1 METSDIALDCTDV
14 WKVFGLGAM
23 RLRQFFASR
32 NPEQLLVS
40 WNFAAAVRQVSLS
53 VRKGES
59 FCIMGLSGSGKSTLV
74 RCMTGLLPLTRG
86 GLRVL
91 GIDIAKASPAELI
104 ALRRHELSMVFQ
116 DFALLPHLTVMENIA
131 FPLRVRGTAKRE
143 REARAERMVAMVG
156 LEGREGYYPHE
167 LSGGQQQRVGIARS
181 LATDPQLWF
190 LDEPFSAL
198 DPIIRRDLQDEL
210 LRLQAR
216 LRKTIIFITHDFD
229 EALRLATRI
238 AIMKDGV
245 VVQIGTPEELVLKPA
260 DSYVARF
267 TDKVVLA
274 DVVRVGSVMSPALL
288 DDPSE
293 ALDASMLVREAA
305 RRVFERGRAMPV
317 SGADGRIV
325 GSIGPQ
331 IIGPLLL
338 ARPAS

>member
-1 METSDIALDCTDV
+1 
-14 WKVFGLGAM
+14 
-23 RLRQFFASR
+23 
-32 NPEQLLVS
+32 
-40 WNFAAAVRQVSLS
+40 
-53 VRKGES
+53 
-59 FCIMGLSGSGKSTLV
+59 
-74 RCMTGLLPLTRG
+74 
-86 GLRVL
+86 
-91 GIDIAKASPAELI
+91 
-104 ALRRHELSMVFQ
+104 
-116 DFALLPHLTVMENIA
+116 
-131 FPLRVRGTAKRE
+131 
-143 REARAERMVAMVG
+143 
-156 LEGREGYYPHE
+156 
-167 LSGGQQQRVGIARS
+167 
-181 LATDPQLWF
+181 
-190 LDEPFSAL
+190 
-198 DPIIRRDLQDEL
+198 
-210 LRLQAR
+210 
-216 LRKTIIFITHDFD
+216 
-229 EALRLATRI
+229 LRLATRI